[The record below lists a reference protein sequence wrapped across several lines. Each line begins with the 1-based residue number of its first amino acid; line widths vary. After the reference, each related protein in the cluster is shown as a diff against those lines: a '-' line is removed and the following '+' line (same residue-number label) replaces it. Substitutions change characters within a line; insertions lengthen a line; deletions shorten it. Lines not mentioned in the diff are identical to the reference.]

1 MPLGIDKRR
10 LGVKPSDQ
18 DVTRFSRRQAV
29 WIALSNFLTAKLA
42 WAKHA
47 GPASRPPIQSSVAD
61 PPRHIT
67 PDAQRA
73 ILSGLN
79 WLASRQSP
87 DGGFGRGESYARN
100 VGVCALCG
108 LAYLSQG
115 WRGLFHSRILECTRY
130 LLAHAQPGGFIVE
143 DEVVTHAP
151 LYGHGFATLY
161 LGQLYGE
168 DRRGEV
174 RDALKRA
181 AALIVGRQN
190 AEGAWRYTTIP
201 GDEDV
206 SITTCQMMALLSA
219 RQAGIAVP
227 RAAISRGID
236 FLRRC
241 QNADGGFRY
250 RLIDPPE
257 SLFPRSAA
265 AVATL
270 HAAGLRNDD
279 SVLKGRRYLET
290 SATPLISSVHEA
302 EYYYYG
308 RFYAT
313 HAAWQA
319 GEAAWNR
326 WYPAVR
332 DELLERQSAAGNW
345 QDPNVGGEYATA
357 MALIILQF
365 PYVRLPIFLV

>member
-1 MPLGIDKRR
+1 

-18 DVTRFSRRQAV
+18 DVTKFSRRHAV
-29 WIALSNFLTAKLA
+29 WSALAGFLTAKLA
-42 WAKHA
+42 WGGNTERTA
-47 GPASRPPIQSSVAD
+47 GPLIKPPFESAANVR
-61 PPRHIT
+61 PRHVT
-67 PDAQRA
+67 TEAHSA
-73 ILSGLN
+73 IVKGLT
-79 WLASRQSP
+79 WLASRHRA
-87 DGGFGRGESYARN
+87 DGGFGEAQSYARN

-115 WRGLFHSRILECTRY
+115 WRGPFHAKIAACTRY

-161 LGQLYGE
+161 LGQIYGE
-168 DRRGEV
+168 DKRVEV
-174 RDALKRA
+174 REVLKRA
-181 AALIVGRQN
+181 VSLLIGLQN
-190 AEGAWRYTTIP
+190 EEGAWRYTSIS

-206 SITTCQMMALLSA
+206 SVTTCQLMALLSA

-227 RAAISRGID
+227 RAVISRGID

-265 AVATL
+265 AVANL
-270 HAAGLRNDD
+270 HAAGLRDDD
-279 SVLKGRRYLET
+279 SILRGRKYLES
-290 SATPLISSVHEA
+290 SATPTVSQVHHA

-319 GEAAWNR
+319 GETCWDR
-326 WYPAVR
+326 WYPAIR
-332 DELLERQSAAGNW
+332 DELLQRQASAGNW
-345 QDPNVGGEYATA
+345 ADPNIGAEYATA
-357 MALIILQF
+357 MALIVLQF
-365 PYVRLPIFLV
+365 PYTRIPIFLA

>member
-1 MPLGIDKRR
+1 MR
-10 LGVKPSDQ
+10 PSDQ
-18 DVTRFSRRQAV
+18 EVTKFSRRHAV
-29 WIALSNFLTAKLA
+29 WSALSSFLTAKLA
-42 WAKHA
+42 WRTKTGLAVEIA
-47 GPASRPPIQSSVAD
+47 AAV
-61 PPRHIT
+61 PPRHLT
-67 PDAQRA
+67 PEAQKA
-73 ILSGLN
+73 ILTGLN
-79 WLASRQSP
+79 WLASQQSP
-87 DGGFGRGESYARN
+87 DGGFGKGQSYARN

-108 LAYLSQG
+108 MAYLSQG
-115 WRGLFHSRILECTRY
+115 WRGSFHSRTMECTKY
-130 LLAHAQPGGFIVE
+130 LLTHAQPGGFIVE
-143 DEVVTHAP
+143 EEVVTHAP

-161 LGQLYGE
+161 LGQVYGE
-168 DRRGEV
+168 DKRGEV

-181 AALIVGRQN
+181 VALIVGLQN
-190 AEGAWRYTTIP
+190 HEGAWRYSSFP

-206 SITTCQMMALLSA
+206 SVTTCQMMALLSA

-227 RAAISRGID
+227 RATITRCVD

-270 HAAGLRNDD
+270 HAAGLHNHD
-279 SVLKGRRYLET
+279 SVLRGRKYLET
-290 SATPLISSVHEA
+290 SATPTISPVHDA

-319 GEAAWNR
+319 GGTCWDR

-332 DELLERQSAAGNW
+332 DELLQRQVSAGNW
-345 QDPNVGGEYATA
+345 QDPNVGAEYATA
-357 MALIILQF
+357 MALVILQF
-365 PYVRLPIFLV
+365 PYVRIPIFLA